1 MTAGTSLR
9 ALAYHAAAHAVANL
23 ALGLRVKTVTITPG
37 DGSEGVCT
45 GPSIWDLLDGN
56 DPEGSRRALGDLMLA
71 TLAERRLTGQADTD
85 PGCGDSECVG

>member
-56 DPEGSRRALGDLMLA
+56 DPEGSHRALGDLVLA